1 MLQTRYPCVFLY
13 YLCTACCNVR
23 SMQTNKLTNNY
34 FTYFY

>member
-1 MLQTRYPCVFLY
+1 MLFLCFLC
-13 YLCTACCNVR
+13 YLCSAYCNVR